1 MESIVFKQKISG
13 YVFPNMNSES
23 VNQVKFKNSY
33 NIDNVAF
40 ASKVSGLK
48 GLTFIIKI
56 IKSCQSI
63 NFYIFNKSLVG
74 YFLIGKFK
82 NVVFCEN
89 MPILSN
95 LYRGDID
102 CFIVPSV
109 YESYSMIASEALKFN
124 KKVIVWNSCGISEQH
139 AENSLLKVIKAF
151 DINNF
156 IDAISNNKEFK
167 RELLIPNTY
176 KECSIAFFYSNKKD
190 TYFETFSSDNVD
202 KYFQELADIIFSK
215 GKFFAKENFFYR
227 LIRKINKFTKN
238 INNWSSYG
246 LK

>member
-1 MESIVFKQKISG
+1 MGIALEEAKLSLTEDNLPIGSVLVIDDKIVDQNH
-13 YVFPNMNSES
+13 NMSRTFGSWSE
-23 VNQVKFKNSY
+23 
-33 NIDNVAF
+33 
-40 ASKVSGLK
+40 
-48 GLTFIIKI
+48 
-56 IKSCQSI
+56 
-63 NFYIFNKSLVG
+63 
-74 YFLIGKFK
+74 
-82 NVVFCEN
+82 
-89 MPILSN
+89 
-95 LYRGDID
+95 
-102 CFIVPSV
+102 
-109 YESYSMIASEALKFN
+109 
-124 KKVIVWNSCGISEQH
+124 H